1 MTGRAQ
7 RPAGRRRGVARRAA
21 SRRSPKTTILIVGE
35 GQKTEP
41 NYFRELRREDN
52 VADKF
57 AVKVKKGHGVS
68 PERVVEEAI
77 GHKQQAERREE
88 DYDQVWCVLDVEG
101 PAHRVAL
108 GRAVAL
114 AAQPGI
120 TLCLSNPCFEVWLL
134 AHFERKARAY
144 NDCDHVIAQLNK
156 WWQKHCRQDYRK
168 NDDRVYHRV
177 SDLTQTAVDNAKC
190 VRETYHRGVDNT
202 ADCNSSTE
210 VYRLVTLLTG

>member
-57 AVKVKKGHGVS
+57 AVKVKKGNGVS

-77 GHKQQAERREE
+77 THKQEAESRQEY
-88 DYDQVWCVLDVEG
+88 YDQVWCVLDVEG
-101 PAHRVAL
+101 AANRGHL
-108 GRAVAL
+108 NSAVAL
-114 AAQPGI
+114 AAQNGI

-134 AHFERKARAY
+134 SHFERKARAY
-144 NDCDHVIAQLNK
+144 NDCDRVIVQLNK

-177 SDLTQTAVDNAKC
+177 SGLTQTAVDNAKW
-190 VRETYHRGVDNT
+190 VRETHHQGVANT

-210 VYRLVTLLTG
+210 VYRLVALLTG